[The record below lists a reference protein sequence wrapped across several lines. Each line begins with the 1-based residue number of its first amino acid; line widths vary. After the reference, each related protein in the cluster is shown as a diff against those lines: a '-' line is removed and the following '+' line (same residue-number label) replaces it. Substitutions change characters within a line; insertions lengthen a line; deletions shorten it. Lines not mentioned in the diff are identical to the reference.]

1 MKKEEQIENYKQQLE
16 SVFQNRTATNQE
28 RTEEI
33 SEFDK
38 TLGRLILK
46 EDYTEGTGMDEVIAR
61 LKTDARKEETLY
73 LPEVQTALKDLSKYY
88 KYASIICS
96 GQKAEDTIANY
107 LNYICNKKYRVF
119 RNVLLVDDETGQE
132 TEIDD
137 IVVTD
142 IGTVLLEVKRI
153 SCDITI
159 NEDGYMLMEDGTTN
173 DSVPLMQKMAAR
185 KRLLEKK
192 LSQMM
197 NETGS
202 HFPLYVDTLL
212 VFDTPKY
219 KHLYIQNDYEG
230 QKWVFANKLRSW
242 FENCY
247 FGHIKIDENQFE
259 TACSFVSE
267 LSKVKK
273 TFDLPFDPDELSQ
286 HIAEALVT
294 VYDSKEEIIP
304 APQLDA
310 ADPEDSLALP
320 AEQANVMQEKPAD
333 TKSFTSSA
341 ARAVAAGI
349 LISVAAAE
357 CIAMQ
362 YLLRMASA
370 VKYSSLKKGAC

>member
-33 SEFDK
+33 SEFGK

-46 EDYTEGTGMDEVIAR
+46 DDYTEGTGMDEVIAR
-61 LKTDARKEETLY
+61 LKTDARKEEALY

-96 GQKAEDTIANY
+96 GQKAEDTIANC

-142 IGTVLLEVKRI
+142 IGIVLLEVKRI
-153 SCDITI
+153 SCDVTI

-192 LSQMM
+192 L
-197 NETGS
+197 
-202 HFPLYVDTLL
+202 
-212 VFDTPKY
+212 
-219 KHLYIQNDYEG
+219 
-230 QKWVFANKLRSW
+230 
-242 FENCY
+242 
-247 FGHIKIDENQFE
+247 
-259 TACSFVSE
+259 
-267 LSKVKK
+267 
-273 TFDLPFDPDELSQ
+273 
-286 HIAEALVT
+286 
-294 VYDSKEEIIP
+294 
-304 APQLDA
+304 
-310 ADPEDSLALP
+310 
-320 AEQANVMQEKPAD
+320 
-333 TKSFTSSA
+333 
-341 ARAVAAGI
+341 
-349 LISVAAAE
+349 
-357 CIAMQ
+357 
-362 YLLRMASA
+362 
-370 VKYSSLKKGAC
+370 